1 MDWNDVLTLANTSET
16 IAVYGIGAYL
26 FLSRAI
32 GAWRQ
37 RRHRA
42 DSETFTVHPEQPR
55 RTMQSIAGK
64 AVGVTTT
71 GEDVGIQWIGY
82 GEREPE

>member
-26 FLSRAI
+26 FLSRAL
-32 GAWRQ
+32 GAWRCRQ
-37 RRHRA
+37 RT
-42 DSETFTVHPEQPR
+42 DSGTFTVHPEQPR

-71 GEDVGIQWIGY
+71 GEDVGIKWAGY

>member
-37 RRHRA
+37 RG
-42 DSETFTVHPEQPR
+42 TLTVHPEQPV
-55 RTMQSIAGK
+55 QAESG
-64 AVGVTTT
+64 VESVTTMNA
-71 GEDVGIQWIGY
+71 EDTTWIGF

>member
-16 IAVYGIGAYL
+16 IMVYGIAAYL
-26 FLSRAI
+26 FLSRVLV
-32 GAWRQ
+32 AWQKRGE
-37 RRHRA
+37 REEPLLSSRPN
-42 DSETFTVHPEQPR
+42 D
-55 RTMQSIAGK
+55 TMQSIAGK

-71 GEDVGIQWIGY
+71 GEDVGIQWVGY

>member
-1 MDWNDVLTLANTSET
+1 MLTLANTSET

-32 GAWRQ
+32 WAWQKRGAL
-37 RRHRA
+37 
-42 DSETFTVHPEQPR
+42 TVHPEQPR

-71 GEDVGIQWIGY
+71 GEDVSIQWVGY

>member
-32 GAWRQ
+32 GAWRK
-37 RRHRA
+37 RG
-42 DSETFTVHPEQPR
+42 TLTIHPERPR

-71 GEDVGIQWIGY
+71 GEDVSIQWVGY

>member
-16 IAVYGIGAYL
+16 IAVYGIAAYL

-42 DSETFTVHPEQPR
+42 DSGSFTVHPEQPV
-55 RTMQSIAGK
+55 QAESG
-64 AVGVTTT
+64 VESVTTMNA
-71 GEDVGIQWIGY
+71 EDTTWIGF

>member
-16 IAVYGIGAYL
+16 IMVYGIAAYL
-26 FLSRAI
+26 FLSRVLV
-32 GAWRQ
+32 AWQKRG
-37 RRHRA
+37 
-42 DSETFTVHPEQPR
+42 TLTVHPR

-64 AVGVTTT
+64 AVSVTTT
-71 GEDVGIQWIGY
+71 GEDVSIQWVGY

>member
-37 RRHRA
+37 RGA
-42 DSETFTVHPEQPR
+42 LTVHPEHVVRPHDDVV
-55 RTMQSIAGK
+55 S
-64 AVGVTTT
+64 VTTR
-71 GEDVGIQWIGY
+71 GQGVQWVGY

>member
-32 GAWRQ
+32 GAWRS
-37 RRHRA
+37 RA
-42 DSETFTVHPEQPR
+42 DSGTFTVHPEQPR

-71 GEDVGIQWIGY
+71 GEDVSIQWVGY
-82 GEREPE
+82 GERNPE